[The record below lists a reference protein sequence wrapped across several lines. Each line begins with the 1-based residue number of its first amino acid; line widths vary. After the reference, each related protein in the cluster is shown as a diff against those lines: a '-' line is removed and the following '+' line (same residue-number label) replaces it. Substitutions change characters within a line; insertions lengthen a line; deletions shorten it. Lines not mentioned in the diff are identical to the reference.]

1 MIHQSCVL
9 LLFPTYPITTK
20 IGISGDVMSQIF
32 TSDFKWDVYKDNK
45 NGRSKFP
52 LELLYWTLDKL
63 SHIPQFV
70 S

>member
-1 MIHQSCVL
+1 
-9 LLFPTYPITTK
+9 
-20 IGISGDVMSQIF
+20 MSQIF